1 MTLDVAALRA
11 RFPAL
16 SLTVDG
22 RPLVYF
28 DGPGGTQVPATVIE
42 AVARYY
48 RESNANHGGA
58 FETSRRSDALV
69 DEAHAAMADLLGAG
83 SADEIKFGPNM
94 TTLTFHASRSIGALL
109 EPGDEIVVTTLDHEA
124 NVSPWRAVAADRGL
138 TVRTVDIRPD
148 DCTLDLA
155 SLDAALNER
164 TRLVAFG
171 YASNAMGTVNPVA
184 EIIRR
189 AHAVGA
195 WTYLDAVHWAPHGPI
210 DVAAIDV
217 DFLVCSVYKFFGPHL
232 GVLYGKRQLLERL
245 PAYKVRP
252 APDKLETGTGAFELQ
267 AGALAALDYLADIGR
282 AQGAPATGLTGRRAA
297 LVAGMTVIRAAEMD
311 LYARLDRGLREV
323 PGLRLW
329 GIADPARF
337 AERTPTAAVSIEG
350 HHPLAIAEALGR
362 EGIATWDGHFY
373 AQALIERLGLDASG
387 GVLRIGLVHYN
398 TAGEI
403 DRLLD
408 ALDTI
413 VAGTA
418 GLRTGAAAAG

>member
-28 DGPGGTQVPATVIE
+28 DGPGGTQVPGTVIE

-58 FETSRRSDALV
+58 FVTSRRSDAVV

-94 TTLTFHASRSIGALL
+94 TTLTFHASRSVGALL

-124 NVSPWRAVAADRGL
+124 NVTPWRAVAADRGL
-138 TVRTVDIRPD
+138 IVRTVDIRPD
-148 DCTLDLA
+148 DCTLDLD

-171 YASNAMGTVNPVA
+171 YASNAVGTVNPVA
-184 EIIRR
+184 EIVRR

-210 DVAAIDV
+210 DVAALDV

-232 GVLYGKRQLLERL
+232 GVLYGKRELLERL

-252 APDKLETGTGAFELQ
+252 APDKLETGTGAFELH
-267 AGALAALDYLADIGR
+267 AGAVAALDYLADIGR
-282 AQGAPATGLTGRRAA
+282 ANGAP
-297 LVAGMTVIRAAEMD
+297 V
-311 LYARLDRGLREV
+311 
-323 PGLRLW
+323 
-329 GIADPARF
+329 
-337 AERTPTAAVSIEG
+337 
-350 HHPLAIAEALGR
+350 
-362 EGIATWDGHFY
+362 
-373 AQALIERLGLDASG
+373 
-387 GVLRIGLVHYN
+387 
-398 TAGEI
+398 
-403 DRLLD
+403 
-408 ALDTI
+408 
-413 VAGTA
+413 
-418 GLRTGAAAAG
+418 